1 MNKNAFTIN
10 NVATYVGQTVELKG
24 WIFNLRSSG
33 KILFLIV
40 RDGTGF
46 MQCVVSKA
54 EVGDEV
60 FDLGKSLRQ
69 ESSVIIKGTIRAE
82 SRSPLGFEMDVK
94 SLELVHLSDE
104 FPIALKEHGV
114 GFLMEKRHLWIRS
127 PKQNALLRIRAVVEQ
142 GIRDFLNQ
150 QGFVLI
156 DSPILTGSA
165 AEGSSTLF
173 ELDYF
178 GEKAYLSQTGQLY
191 QEAAAMAF
199 GKVYCFGPTFRAEK
213 SKTRRHLTEFWM
225 VEPEMAYVEYEEN
238 LAIQENLVYYLIQR
252 VLKECSKELHTLE
265 RDLSKLESIQLP
277 FPRVRYEAMLEF
289 LNTHQRDKKWGDD
302 ITGLD
307 ETIISSHYQQPV
319 FITHF
324 PVENTPFY
332 MLPDT
337 TDTRV
342 VLAADLMAPEGYGE
356 IIGGSQRVH
365 DMDQLL
371 ARIHEAGL
379 SEETYEWY
387 LDLRKYGSVP
397 HSGFG
402 MGLERFV
409 GWMAGIDHIREAAP
423 FPRTIE
429 KIYP

>member
-1 MNKNAFTIN
+1 MGCS
-10 NVATYVGQTVELKG
+10 YSYSHSH
-24 WIFNLRSSG
+24 LRE
-33 KILFLIV
+33 I
-40 RDGTGF
+40 
-46 MQCVVSKA
+46 SK
-54 EVGDEV
+54 E
-60 FDLGKSLRQ
+60 
-69 ESSVIIKGTIRAE
+69 T
-82 SRSPLGFEMDVK
+82 
-94 SLELVHLSDE
+94 
-104 FPIALKEHGV
+104 
-114 GFLMEKRHLWIRS
+114 
-127 PKQNALLRIRAVVEQ
+127 
-142 GIRDFLNQ
+142 IRDFLNQ

-238 LAIQENLVYYLIQR
+238 LSIQENLVYYLIQR
-252 VLKECSKELHTLE
+252 VLKECSKELEALE
-265 RDLSKLESIQLP
+265 RDVSKLNQIRLP
-277 FPRVRYEAMLEF
+277 FPRVKYENMLDF
-289 LNTHQRDKKWGDD
+289 LNSHQREKKWGDD

-307 ETIISSHYQQPV
+307 ETIISSHYEQPV

-332 MLPDT
+332 MLPDAN
-337 TDTRV
+337 DARV

-365 DMDQLL
+365 DPEQLL
-371 ARIHEAGL
+371 ARIQQAGL
-379 SEETYEWY
+379 SQETYDWY

>member
-1 MNKNAFTIN
+1 MQDIDFTIR
-10 NVATYVGQTVELKG
+10 NVAQFEGQQITLKG
-24 WIFNLRSSG
+24 WVFNLRSSG

-54 EVGDEV
+54 EVGEEA
-60 FDLGKSLRQ
+60 FSKGKQLTQ
-69 ESSVIIKGTIRAE
+69 ESSVILKGVIRKDA
-82 SRSPLGFEMDVK
+82 RSPIGYEMDVNEFEIINI
-94 SLELVHLSDE
+94 SEE
-104 FPIALKEHGV
+104 FPIALKDHGV
-114 GFLMEKRHLWIRS
+114 GFLMSKRHLWLRS
-127 PKQNALLRIRAVVEQ
+127 PKQHALLRIRAEVEQ

-150 QGFVLI
+150 EGFVLI

-165 AEGSSTLF
+165 AEGTTNLF

-178 GEKAYLSQTGQLY
+178 EEKAYLSQTGQLY

-225 VEPEMAYVEYEEN
+225 VEPEMAFIEYEDN
-238 LAIQENLVYYLIQR
+238 IIIQENLVFYLIQR
-252 VLKECSKELHTLE
+252 CLKECSQELKALD
-265 RDLSKLESIQLP
+265 RDISKLEQIKLP
-277 FPRVRYEAMLEF
+277 FPRVTYKAMLEF
-289 LNTHQRDKKWGDD
+289 LNTKGREKTWGDD

-307 ETIISSHYQQPV
+307 ETIISEHYEQPV
-319 FITHF
+319 FITHL
-324 PVENTPFY
+324 PVESTPFY
-332 MLPDT
+332 MLPDPSNP
-337 TDTRV
+337 RV

-356 IIGGSQRVH
+356 IVGGSQRVH
-365 DMDQLL
+365 DLNQLID
-371 ARIHEAGL
+371 RIREQQL
-379 SEETYEWY
+379 PEEIYQWY
-387 LDLRKYGSVP
+387 IDLRRYGTVP

-402 MGLERFV
+402 MGLERVV
-409 GWMAGIDHIREAAP
+409 GWIAGIDHIREASP

>member
-1 MNKNAFTIN
+1 MDSKTFSICS
-10 NVATYVGQTVELKG
+10 VAEYVGQSVELKG
-24 WIFNLRSSG
+24 WVFNVRSSG
-33 KILFLIV
+33 KILFLIL

-46 MQCVVSKA
+46 MQCVVSRA
-54 EVGDEV
+54 DVGEDV
-60 FDLGKSLRQ
+60 FAMGKSLTQECAVLVKGIIRQ
-69 ESSVIIKGTIRAE
+69 EA
-82 SRSPLGFEMDVK
+82 RSPLGYEMDVK
-94 SLELVHLSDE
+94 ELEKISSSEE
-104 FPIALKEHGV
+104 FPIALKDHGP
-114 GFLMEKRHLWIRS
+114 GFLMSQRHLWLRS
-127 PKQNALLRIRAVVEQ
+127 PKQNALLRIRAEVEQ

-165 AEGSSTLF
+165 AEGTSTLF

-225 VEPEMAYVEYEEN
+225 VEPEMAFVEYEEN
-238 LAIQENLVYYLIQR
+238 LSIQENLVYYLVQR
-252 VLKECSKELHTLE
+252 CLKQCSHELKTMERNISQLE
-265 RDLSKLESIQLP
+265 KIQLP
-277 FPRVRYEAMLEF
+277 FPRVKYEAMLEF
-289 LNTHQRDKKWGDD
+289 LNLNGRDKHWGDD

-307 ETIISSHYQQPV
+307 ETIISNHYEQPV

-332 MLPDT
+332 MLPDPQEAK
-337 TDTRV
+337 V

-365 DMDQLL
+365 DLDQLL
-371 ARIHEAGL
+371 KRIHDSGL
-379 SEETYEWY
+379 SEETYQWY
-387 LDLRKYGSVP
+387 IDLRRYGTVP

-409 GWMAGIDHIREAAP
+409 AWMAGIEHIREAAP

>member
-1 MNKNAFTIN
+1 MDKQTFSIDK
-10 NVATYVGQTVELKG
+10 VADFVNQTVSLKG
-24 WIFNLRSSG
+24 WVFNLRSSG

-54 EVGDEV
+54 EVGEEL
-60 FDLGKSLRQ
+60 FELGKNLRQ
-69 ESSVIIKGTIRAE
+69 ESSVILDGTIREE

-94 SLELVHLSDE
+94 ALHLVQLSEE

-114 GFLMEKRHLWIRS
+114 GFLMGKRHLWIRS
-127 PKQNALLRIRAVVEQ
+127 PKQHALLRIRAVVEQ

-238 LAIQENLVYYLIQR
+238 LSIQENLVYYLIQR
-252 VLKECSKELHTLE
+252 VLKECSKELEALE
-265 RDLSKLESIQLP
+265 RDVSKLNQIHLP
-277 FPRVRYEAMLEF
+277 FPRVKYENMLDF
-289 LNTHQRDKKWGDD
+289 LNSHQRDKKWGDD

-332 MLPDT
+332 MLPDVN
-337 TDTRV
+337 DARV

-365 DMDQLL
+365 DPEQLL
-371 ARIHEAGL
+371 ARIQQAGL
-379 SEETYEWY
+379 SQETYDWY

>member
-1 MNKNAFTIN
+1 M
-10 NVATYVGQTVELKG
+10 
-24 WIFNLRSSG
+24 
-33 KILFLIV
+33 
-40 RDGTGF
+40 
-46 MQCVVSKA
+46 
-54 EVGDEV
+54 
-60 FDLGKSLRQ
+60 
-69 ESSVIIKGTIRAE
+69 
-82 SRSPLGFEMDVK
+82 
-94 SLELVHLSDE
+94 
-104 FPIALKEHGV
+104 
-114 GFLMEKRHLWIRS
+114 
-127 PKQNALLRIRAVVEQ
+127 VEQ
-142 GIRDFLNQ
+142 GIRDFFNQ

-156 DSPILTGSA
+156 DSPILTASA

-238 LAIQENLVYYLIQR
+238 LVIQENLIYYLIQR
-252 VLKECSKELHTLE
+252 CLKECSKELKTLE

-307 ETIISSHYQQPV
+307 ETIISSHYEQPV

-332 MLPDT
+332 MLPDAS
-337 TDTRV
+337 DKRV

-365 DMDQLL
+365 DLDQLL

>member
-1 MNKNAFTIN
+1 MDSKKFSIQH
-10 NVATYVGQTVELKG
+10 VAGFCDQEVELKG
-24 WIFNLRSSG
+24 WVFNLRSSG
-33 KILFLIV
+33 KILFLII

-46 MQCVVSKA
+46 MQCIVSKA
-54 EVGDEV
+54 EVGEV
-60 FDLGKSLRQ
+60 LFELGKQLTQ
-69 ESSVIIKGTIRAE
+69 ESSVLLKGKIRQEA
-82 SRSPLGFEMDVK
+82 RSPIGFEMDVK
-94 SLELVHLSDE
+94 ELQVIYPSEE

-114 GFLMEKRHLWIRS
+114 GFLMSKRHLWLRS
-127 PKQNALLRIRAVVEQ
+127 PKQHALLRIRAEVEQ

-150 QGFVLI
+150 HDFVLV

-165 AEGSSTLF
+165 AEGTTSLF

-178 GEKAYLSQTGQLY
+178 GDKAYLSQTGQLY

-225 VEPEMAYVEYEEN
+225 VEPEMAFVEFEEN
-238 LAIQENLVYYLIQR
+238 MEIQESLVQYLVQR
-252 VLKECSKELHTLE
+252 CLEKCSRELKTME
-265 RDLSKLESIQLP
+265 RDISKLQNIQKP
-277 FPRVRYEAMLEF
+277 FPRIKYEQMLDF
-289 LNTHQRDKKWGDD
+289 LNSQGREKQWGDD

-307 ETIISSHYQQPV
+307 ETIISSHYDQPV

-324 PVENTPFY
+324 PVESTPFY
-332 MLPDT
+332 MLPDPQNPK
-337 TDTRV
+337 V

-356 IIGGSQRVH
+356 IVGGSQRVH
-365 DMDQLL
+365 DMDQLVE
-371 ARIHEAGL
+371 RIRSSGQ
-379 SEETYEWY
+379 SEELYHWY
-387 LDLRKYGSVP
+387 IDLRRYGSVP

-402 MGLERFV
+402 LGLERFV
-409 GWMAGIDHIREAAP
+409 GWMAGIDHIREASP